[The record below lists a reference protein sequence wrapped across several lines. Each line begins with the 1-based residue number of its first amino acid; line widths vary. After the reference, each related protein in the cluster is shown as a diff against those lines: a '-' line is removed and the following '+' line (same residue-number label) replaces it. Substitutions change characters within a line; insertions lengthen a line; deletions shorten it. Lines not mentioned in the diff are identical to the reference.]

1 MRITI
6 ANQEFPTKKA
16 ALQFYQNILTSYEV
30 GSVLN
35 EPDKKFIVNLV
46 YRDFDPEEVECYER
60 ETGDY
65 IKDVIVDTHP
75 DFKKTKCFYLVEP
88 NDERVIFSYRLAING
103 GLSNMQKFI
112 RACRHTVQAE
122 LREFKK
128 ARFSNRPV
136 RCAISGKTVEWEE
149 CQIDHK
155 APLTFS
161 VIVKSF
167 IVSNVLDIDLVEY
180 TYQNSSEFF
189 SSQELSE
196 KFSAFH
202 KGMAILRIVA
212 TEENVKLSSKARIS
226 PTSKDWEI
234 S

>member
-1 MRITI
+1 MKIMI
-6 ANQEFPTKKA
+6 SNQEFPTKKA
-16 ALQFYQNILTSYEV
+16 ALQFYQNILASYEV

-35 EPDKKFIVNLV
+35 ESDRKLIVNLV

-65 IKDVIVDTHP
+65 IKDVMVDAHP
-75 DFKKTKCFYLVEP
+75 DFKKTKCFYLIES
-88 NDERVIFSYRLAING
+88 NDEKVIFSYRLAING
-103 GLSNMQKFI
+103 GLSNMQKFT
-112 RACRHTVQAE
+112 RACRHTIQAE

-128 ARFSNRPV
+128 ARFANRPV
-136 RCAISGKTVEWEE
+136 KCAISGKIVEWEE

-167 IVSNVLDIDLVEY
+167 IVSHQLDIDSVEY

-189 SSQELSE
+189 LSQDLSE
-196 KFSAFH
+196 KFATFH
-202 KGMAILRIVA
+202 KGMAVLRIVA
-212 TEENVKLSSKARIS
+212 TEENLKLSSKARIL
-226 PTSKDWEI
+226 PTSKDWKI